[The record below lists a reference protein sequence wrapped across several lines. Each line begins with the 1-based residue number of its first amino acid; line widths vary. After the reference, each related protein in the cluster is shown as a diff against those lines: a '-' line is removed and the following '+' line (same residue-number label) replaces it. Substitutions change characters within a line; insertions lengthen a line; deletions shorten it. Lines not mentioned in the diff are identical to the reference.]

1 MTKRQSYVILNPM
14 SDRRFLID
22 QLCELSGFSRR
33 TIRYYIQIG
42 LLDPPAGRGRG
53 GFYYDS
59 HLSRLREIRAL
70 QERGLKIAAIQEVIG
85 TGAVPEPPPQ
95 RDVWARYQVVP
106 GVEMHVSTEV
116 EGRARVRLIEALRA
130 ARSILEKGGQDDE

>member
-1 MTKRQSYVILNPM
+1 M
-14 SDRRFLID
+14 SERRYLID

-70 QERGLKIAAIQEVIG
+70 QERGLKIAAIQKVMR
-85 TGAVPEPPPQ
+85 TGVVSEPPPK
-95 RDVWARYQVVP
+95 REVWARYQVVS
-106 GVEMHVSTEV
+106 GVEMHVSREL
-116 EGRARVRLIEALRA
+116 EERARSRLLDAICA
-130 ARSILEKGGQDDE
+130 ARSILEKGGQGDA

>member
-1 MTKRQSYVILNPM
+1 M
-14 SDRRFLID
+14 SERRYLID

-70 QERGLKIAAIQEVIG
+70 QQRGLRIAAIQKVMR
-85 TGAVPEPPPQ
+85 TGVVSEPQPK
-95 RDVWARYQVVP
+95 REVWARYQVVS
-106 GVEMHVSTEV
+106 GVEMHVSREL
-116 EGRARVRLIEALRA
+116 EERARSRLLDAICA
-130 ARSILEKGGQDDE
+130 ARSILEKGGQGDA